1 MQLEMDLLAQHS
13 QDAKA
18 TAYPL
23 AKHKG
28 ILKAFLKAW
37 AADHMPKSSTDQK
50 TVQI

>member
-28 ILKAFLKAW
+28 ILKAW